1 MIGCLFCDIVA
12 RKLPADII
20 KDDGVVVAIRD
31 VNPQAP
37 THVLVMPYE
46 HIASAAELT
55 PTHDALWARLLH
67 VAQAVASDDGVD
79 RSGYRLV
86 TNVGRD
92 GGQTVAH
99 LHVHLLGG
107 RPMSWPPG

>member
-1 MIGCLFCDIVA
+1 MNGCLFCDIVA
-12 RKLPADII
+12 RNLPADII
-20 KDDGVVVAIRD
+20 KDDGVVLAIRD

-37 THVLVMPYE
+37 THVLLMPYE

-55 PTHDALWARLLH
+55 PAQDDLWARLLH
-67 VAQAVASDDGVD
+67 IAQEVAVDDGIT

>member
-1 MIGCLFCDIVA
+1 MNGCLFCDIIA

-20 KDDGVVVAIRD
+20 KDDGVVLAIRD

-37 THVLVMPYE
+37 THVLLMPYE
-46 HIASAAELT
+46 HIASAAQLT
-55 PTHDALWARLLH
+55 QANDTLWARLLH
-67 VAQAVASDDGVD
+67 VAQEVAVDDGVA

>member
-1 MIGCLFCDIVA
+1 MNGCLFCDIVA

-20 KDDGVVVAIRD
+20 KDDGVVLAIRD

-37 THVLVMPYE
+37 THVLLMPYE

-55 PTHDALWARLLH
+55 LVNDALWARLLH
-67 VAQAVASDDGVD
+67 VAQEVAVDDGVA

>member
-1 MIGCLFCDIVA
+1 MNGCLFCDIVA
-12 RKLPADII
+12 RKLPADVI

-37 THVLVMPYE
+37 THVLLMPHE
-46 HIASAAELT
+46 HITSAAELT
-55 PTHDALWARLLH
+55 PADDALWARLLH
-67 VAQAVASDDGVD
+67 MAQEVAIDDGIVT
-79 RSGYRLV
+79 SGYRLV

-107 RPMSWPPG
+107 RPMRWPPG